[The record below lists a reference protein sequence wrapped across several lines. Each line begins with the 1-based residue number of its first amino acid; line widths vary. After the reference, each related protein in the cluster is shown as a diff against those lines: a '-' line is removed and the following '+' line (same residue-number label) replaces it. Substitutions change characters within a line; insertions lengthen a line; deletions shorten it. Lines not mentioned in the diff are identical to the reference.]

1 LENEKIEL
9 EQIVI
14 ATGEQRKLDNIA
26 GIKIRQRC
34 SFAYIFYFF
43 VNTKT
48 AKDAEQLFGKFLRMS
63 Y

>member
-26 GIKIRQRC
+26 GIKIGQSC
-34 SFAYIFYFF
+34 SFAYIFYFV

-48 AKDAEQLFGKFLRMS
+48 A
-63 Y
+63 